1 MPNLLTT
8 QPADCLRLVL
18 ASVVVVSVQ
27 MAGASQL
34 APTSAVDP
42 DLLPQQP
49 LQITEFLG
57 DEEPVYGVDLD
68 SSADVPFYVDDAI
81 WGTDNAVRNLDS
93 ASAQTTGTPTG
104 RQAPTRPNR
113 RLGGVLGGYVNRSN
127 YVAPQGQTIPGV
139 GHRDPPLYRDPSLLS
154 TEVADGAK
162 SLLHR
167 VLTPPR
173 NEQTGEVRFSVFG
186 FGSFS
191 LERSSSDGRPRL
203 DVYDADTPTRQVME
217 STKNLNLNSTTVHTD
232 PGVTDGSEF
241 QSDIVWLWDA
251 MRKNWIAAIVLFV
264 TLIVLM
270 KVASRLYG
278 DRRYDEES
286 AYQSEFHDQPQRDVV
301 RRKVRKKKR
310 RRRSGGNSRPR
321 TPIEESVARAA
332 HRPRLQPV
340 TVPETDEAQK
350 SAARL
355 QPTEVEAPPTEEAQ
369 SRATPASAHKVRAQK
384 TPPAEA
390 PATQVSASQASASQ
404 EATSDTQPDADPST
418 AAPSSASAPRQDEA
432 PAQATAPKGEL
443 RRRRVRTKRRRGD
456 KPLLA

>member
-1 MPNLLTT
+1 
-8 QPADCLRLVL
+8 
-18 ASVVVVSVQ
+18 
-27 MAGASQL
+27 
-34 APTSAVDP
+34 
-42 DLLPQQP
+42 
-49 LQITEFLG
+49 
-57 DEEPVYGVDLD
+57 
-68 SSADVPFYVDDAI
+68 
-81 WGTDNAVRNLDS
+81 
-93 ASAQTTGTPTG
+93 
-104 RQAPTRPNR
+104 
-113 RLGGVLGGYVNRSN
+113 
-127 YVAPQGQTIPGV
+127 
-139 GHRDPPLYRDPSLLS
+139 
-154 TEVADGAK
+154 
-162 SLLHR
+162 
-167 VLTPPR
+167 
-173 NEQTGEVRFSVFG
+173 
-186 FGSFS
+186 
-191 LERSSSDGRPRL
+191 
-203 DVYDADTPTRQVME
+203 
-217 STKNLNLNSTTVHTD
+217 LNSTTVHTD

-390 PATQVSASQASASQ
+390 PATQVSASQASA
-404 EATSDTQPDADPST
+404 
-418 AAPSSASAPRQDEA
+418 
-432 PAQATAPKGEL
+432 
-443 RRRRVRTKRRRGD
+443 
-456 KPLLA
+456 

>member
-1 MPNLLTT
+1 MPNRLTI

-27 MAGASQL
+27 MASASQL

-68 SSADVPFYVDDAI
+68 SSADVPFYVDEAI

-93 ASAQTTGTPTG
+93 ASAQTTGTPTAT
-104 RQAPTRPNR
+104 QAPTRSNQS
-113 RLGGVLGGYVNRSN
+113 LGGVLGGYVNRGN
-127 YVAPQGQTIPGV
+127 YGAPQGQTIPGV
-139 GHRDPPLYRDPSLLS
+139 GHRDPTLYQDPSLLS

-167 VLTPPR
+167 VLTPTR

-191 LERSSSDGRPRL
+191 LERSSRDGRPRL
-203 DVYDADTPTRQVME
+203 DVHDADAPTREVME

-232 PGVTDGSEF
+232 PGVTDGGEF
-241 QSDIVWLWDA
+241 QSDIVWLWDV

-264 TLIVLM
+264 ALIVLM
-270 KVASRLYG
+270 KLASRLHGG
-278 DRRYDEES
+278 DRRYDEDS
-286 AYQSEFHDQPQRDVV
+286 GYQSEFHDQPPRDVV

-321 TPIEESVARAA
+321 TAMEESVARATP
-332 HRPRLQPV
+332 RPRLQPV
-340 TVPETDEAQK
+340 TVPETDEAQN

-355 QPTEVEAPPTEEAQ
+355 QPTEVEAPSTGEAQ
-369 SRATPASAHKVRAQK
+369 SRATRASAHKIHAQNA
-384 TPPAEA
+384 PPAEA
-390 PATQVSASQASASQ
+390 P
-404 EATSDTQPDADPST
+404 
-418 AAPSSASAPRQDEA
+418 
-432 PAQATAPKGEL
+432 ATAPKGEL

-456 KPLLA
+456 KPLPA